1 MLSTVVKQET
11 HGEELDAI
19 LAMVTPEGQAE
30 LSGAPSLRSLERI
43 VAPSHLRPN
52 KMLRSCGAKPCPLY
66 IAARCLG
73 ANSIRSLVSD
83 V

>member
-1 MLSTVVKQET
+1 MEKNWTPSSPWLRRKAKQSFQ
-11 HGEELDAI
+11 GPRRYDRLK
-19 LAMVTPEGQAE
+19 G
-30 LSGAPSLRSLERI
+30 SLLHLISAQIKCCGVAARSL
-43 VAPSHLRPN
+43 A
-52 KMLRSCGAKPCPLY
+52 PLY